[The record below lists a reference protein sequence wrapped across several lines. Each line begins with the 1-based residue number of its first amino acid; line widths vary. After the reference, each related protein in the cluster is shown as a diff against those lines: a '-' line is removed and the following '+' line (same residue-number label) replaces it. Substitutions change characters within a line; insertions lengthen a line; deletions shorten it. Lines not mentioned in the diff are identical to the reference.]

1 MVLQRPLEINIKCT
15 CLPGILTALN
25 GGTPVMPLG
34 LAGVPTAGTD
44 ELEPAPK
51 GLLTEAPR
59 SLGWGRWHSPRAS
72 RVLSM
77 GLL

>member
-1 MVLQRPLEINIKCT
+1 
-15 CLPGILTALN
+15 
-25 GGTPVMPLG
+25 MPLG

-51 GLLTEAPR
+51 GLLTAAPR

-77 GLL
+77 GLLSSILES